1 MENIQQNITQST
13 TPSMPQ
19 STAPVF
25 KPNVNREDSVGSFI
39 RKQNI
44 KTKINQLGCQV
55 GVDFYPRFN
64 EFLESMIVKAI
75 FRTKCNRRK
84 TVRGMDI

>member
-1 MENIQQNITQST
+1 MENETQQNITQIVPEST
-13 TPSMPQ
+13 TPVF
-19 STAPVF
+19 TPV
-25 KPNVNREDSVGSFI
+25 VRQDDGVGSFI
-39 RKQNI
+39 RKQTI
-44 KTKINQLGCQV
+44 KTRINQLGCQV

-64 EFLESMIVKAI
+64 EFLEGIIVKAI